1 VIKVVLFIGFILSLL
16 TGMCMFVILPYKGT
30 WVERLW
36 EQARYQRRID
46 VERGIYERSRASKS
60 INRC

>member
-1 VIKVVLFIGFILSLL
+1 VIKIVLLGTGFILSLL

-36 EQARYQRRID
+36 EKARYQRRID
-46 VERGIYERSRASKS
+46 AERG
-60 INRC
+60 